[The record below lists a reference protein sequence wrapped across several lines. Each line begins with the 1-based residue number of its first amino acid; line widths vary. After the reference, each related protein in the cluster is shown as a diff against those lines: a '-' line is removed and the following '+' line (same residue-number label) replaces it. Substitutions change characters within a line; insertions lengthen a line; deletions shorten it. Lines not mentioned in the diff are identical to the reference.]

1 MVGSFLT
8 CHGITNHHQSMIHQA
23 PAGARDLLPL
33 EVVQKSWINDRL
45 QEVFQRWGY
54 KRIVTS
60 TIEWVNTLMAGGAI
74 QPSTVIQ
81 LQDIGEGT
89 LGLRPELTASIARAA
104 VNRLTTNTV
113 QRLCYRANVFRN
125 PPQGHHGRQ
134 LEFYQAGVELLFTD
148 GVLADA
154 ETLLLLVDSLEYL
167 GLESWQLLLG
177 DAGLTRSLLQVFPD
191 NLRPTIL
198 NCIANLDRVTLENL
212 PLELELKNRALLVFD
227 LRGNPLE
234 VLEKVNQLDLD
245 ENGKKAVNHLQA
257 LIELVNYNSAKTLP
271 ITLDLSLIQTF
282 DYYTGIVFEAV
293 SFTEN
298 KASVLAQGGR
308 YNQLL
313 GIYHPQKQTYPGI
326 GFSFNIED
334 LHSCLLNSPNLPK
347 ITPPSD
353 WLVIPETISAV
364 KQAFSYAQKLR
375 NDSEKIVKVEI
386 NLEFRSPEEIKNY
399 AKNEG
404 ILSLAWITEDGTV
417 KISN

>member
-1 MVGSFLT
+1 
-8 CHGITNHHQSMIHQA
+8 MIHQA

-33 EVVQKSWINDRL
+33 EVAQKSWINDRL

-60 TIEWVNTLMAGGAI
+60 TIEWVDTLMAGGAI

-81 LQDIGEGT
+81 LQNIGEGR

-104 VNRLTTNTV
+104 VNRLTTKTI

-154 ETLLLLVDSLEYL
+154 ETLLLLTDCLEYL
-167 GLESWQLLLG
+167 GVESWQLLLG
-177 DAGLTRSLLQVFPD
+177 DAGLTRSLLTVFPD
-191 NLRPTIL
+191 HLQSDIL

-212 PLELELKNRALLVFD
+212 PLESELKNRALLVFD

-234 VLEKVNQLDLD
+234 VLEKVTKLELDD
-245 ENGKKAVNHLQA
+245 NGKKSVNHLQS
-257 LIELVNYNSAKTLP
+257 LIELVNYNSEKILP

-282 DYYTGIVFEAV
+282 NYYTGIVFEAV
-293 SFTEN
+293 SITEN
-298 KASVLAQGGR
+298 KSYVLGQGGR

-313 GIYHPQKQTYPGI
+313 SLYHPQKQIYPGI

-353 WLVIPETISAV
+353 WLVIPESSSAV
-364 KQAFSYAQKLR
+364 KQAFNYAQKLR
-375 NDSEKIVKVEI
+375 KNSEKIVKVEI
-386 NLEFRSPEEIKNY
+386 DLESRTPEEIKNY

-404 ILSLAWITEDGTV
+404 ILSLAWISENGT
-417 KISN
+417 INIENL

>member
-1 MVGSFLT
+1 
-8 CHGITNHHQSMIHQA
+8 MIHQA

-33 EVVQKSWINDRL
+33 EVAQKSWINDRL

-60 TIEWVNTLMAGGAI
+60 TIEWVDTLMAGGAI

-81 LQDIGEGT
+81 LQNIGEGR

-104 VNRLTTNTV
+104 VNRLTTQTI

-154 ETLLLLVDSLEYL
+154 ETLLLLADCLEYL
-167 GLESWQLLLG
+167 GIESWQLLLG
-177 DAGLTRSLLQVFPD
+177 DAGLTRSLLTVFPD
-191 NLRPTIL
+191 NLRSTIL

-234 VLEKVNQLDLD
+234 VLEKVSKLDLD
-245 ENGKKAVNHLQA
+245 ETEKKAVNHLKS
-257 LIELVNYNSAKTLP
+257 LIELVNYNSGKNLP

-293 SFTEN
+293 SLTEN
-298 KASVLAQGGR
+298 KAYILGQGGR

-334 LHSCLLNSPNLPK
+334 LHSCLLNINSPNLPK

-353 WLVIPETISAV
+353 WLVIPETPSAV
-364 KQAFSYAQKLR
+364 KQAFDYAQKLR
-375 NDSEKIVKVEI
+375 KNSEKIVKVEI
-386 NLEFRSPEEIKNY
+386 DLESRTAEEIKNY
-399 AKNEG
+399 AENEG
-404 ILSLAWITEDGTV
+404 ILSLAWISEDGTV
-417 KISN
+417 SINN

>member
-1 MVGSFLT
+1 
-8 CHGITNHHQSMIHQA
+8 MIHQA

-33 EVVQKSWINDRL
+33 EVAQKSWINDRL

-60 TIEWVNTLMAGGAI
+60 TIEWVDTLMAGGAI
-74 QPSTVIQ
+74 KHSTVIQ
-81 LQDIGEGT
+81 LQNIGEGR

-104 VNRLTTNTV
+104 VNRLTTKTV
-113 QRLCYRANVFRN
+113 QRLCYRANIFRN
-125 PPQGHHGRQ
+125 PPEGHHGKQ

-154 ETLLLLVDSLEYL
+154 ETLLLLADCLEYL
-167 GLESWQLLLG
+167 GVESWQLLLG
-177 DAGLTRSLLQVFPD
+177 DAGLTRSLLTVFPD
-191 NLRPTIL
+191 DLRSTIL
-198 NCIANLDRVTLENL
+198 SCIANLDRVTLENL
-212 PLELELKNRALLVFD
+212 PLESHLKSVALQIFD

-234 VLEKVNQLDLD
+234 VLEKVSKLDLD
-245 ENGKKAVNHLQA
+245 ENGRKSVNHLKS
-257 LIELVNYNSAKTLP
+257 LLELVNYSSDKPLQ
-271 ITLDLSLIQTF
+271 IVLDLSLIQTF
-282 DYYTGIVFEAV
+282 DYYTGIIFEAV
-293 SFTEN
+293 SLTEN
-298 KASVLAQGGR
+298 KAYVLGQGGR

-364 KQAFSYAQKLR
+364 KQAFNYAQKLR
-375 NDSEKIVKVEI
+375 KNSEKIVKVEI
-386 NLEFRSPEEIKNY
+386 DLESRSPEEIINY
-399 AKNEG
+399 AQKEG
-404 ILSLAWITEDGTV
+404 ILSLAWVAENGTV
-417 KISN
+417 TINN